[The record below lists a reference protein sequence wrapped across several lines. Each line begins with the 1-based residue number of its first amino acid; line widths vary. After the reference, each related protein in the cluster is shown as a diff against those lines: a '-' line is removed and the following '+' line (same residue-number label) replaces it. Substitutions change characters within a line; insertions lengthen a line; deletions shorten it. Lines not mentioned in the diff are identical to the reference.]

1 MPEPEP
7 ELDRF
12 GLLVFG
18 VLDSSGNKKPSETYA
33 TSPRVEVT
41 LPTGRVTGQDDRAG
55 LR

>member
-1 MPEPEP
+1 MPTRVVPEPEP

-18 VLDSSGNKKPSETYA
+18 GLGGRGNKKASKTYA

-41 LPTGRVTGQDDRAG
+41 LPTGPG
-55 LR
+55 